1 MIDIGIF
8 SIVRFTAQL
17 PNTMTKMNFDK
28 FAYYVVYR
36 ILMKT
41 INISIVYMICTI
53 TAYRQQ
59 TVLSQC
65 IKRTL
70 LIIGMIICI
79 ITIISLIIF
88 TYLIIEIFVRQNII
102 GSLSKNRF
110 SMFDEKIQFKS
121 LDANSEN
128 RFLVYQEDIL

>member
-8 SIVRFTAQL
+8 SIVRFTAQFL
-17 PNTMTKMNFDK
+17 NTMTKIDFDK

-70 LIIGMIICI
+70 LII
-79 ITIISLIIF
+79 
-88 TYLIIEIFVRQNII
+88 
-102 GSLSKNRF
+102 
-110 SMFDEKIQFKS
+110 
-121 LDANSEN
+121 
-128 RFLVYQEDIL
+128 

>member
-1 MIDIGIF
+1 MIDIGKF

-17 PNTMTKMNFDK
+17 LNTMTKMNFDM

-41 INISIVYMICTI
+41 TNISIVYMICTI
-53 TAYRQQ
+53 TPFHQQ

-70 LIIGMIICI
+70 LVIGVNICI
-79 ITIISLIIF
+79 ITINGLIII
-88 TYLIIEIFVRQNII
+88 TYLILAILYVHF
-102 GSLSKNRF
+102 SLLKN
-110 SMFDEKIQFKS
+110 FD
-121 LDANSEN
+121 
-128 RFLVYQEDIL
+128 

>member
-17 PNTMTKMNFDK
+17 LSTMTKIDFDK

-36 ILMKT
+36 ILIKT
-41 INISIVYMICTI
+41 INVSIVRLICTI

-59 TVLSQC
+59 MVLSQC

-70 LIIGMIICI
+70 LASGELICI
-79 ITIISLIIF
+79 ITIMSL
-88 TYLIIEIFVRQNII
+88 E
-102 GSLSKNRF
+102 
-110 SMFDEKIQFKS
+110 
-121 LDANSEN
+121 
-128 RFLVYQEDIL
+128 

>member
-8 SIVRFTAQL
+8 SIVRFTAQFL
-17 PNTMTKMNFDK
+17 NTMTKINFEK
-28 FAYYVVYR
+28 LAYYVVYR

-70 LIIGMIICI
+70 LII
-79 ITIISLIIF
+79 
-88 TYLIIEIFVRQNII
+88 
-102 GSLSKNRF
+102 
-110 SMFDEKIQFKS
+110 
-121 LDANSEN
+121 
-128 RFLVYQEDIL
+128 